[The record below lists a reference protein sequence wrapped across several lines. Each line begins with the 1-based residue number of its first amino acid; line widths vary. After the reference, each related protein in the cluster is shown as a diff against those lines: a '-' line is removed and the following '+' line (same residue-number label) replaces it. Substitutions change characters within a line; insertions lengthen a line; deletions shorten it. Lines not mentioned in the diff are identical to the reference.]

1 MPDVESFWHSL
12 EEAYQAI
19 LSAPSF
25 DAWIKT
31 TRPLK
36 LDNNQLWLE
45 VPSAVHRDYWEKNL
59 SAKIVETGFKLT
71 GAEVMPHFVVAD
83 EKDAALAQELEEPAE
98 EEVVFSEQ
106 RKPNGARCSVCCC
119 RGSGFDLQSPFLL
132 WWCRVRENPFDACYW
147 SSNVSESTRCQS
159 QIC

>member
-59 SAKIVETGFKLT
+59 SAKIVKTGFKLT
-71 GAEVMPHFVVAD
+71 GAE
-83 EKDAALAQELEEPAE
+83 
-98 EEVVFSEQ
+98 
-106 RKPNGARCSVCCC
+106 
-119 RGSGFDLQSPFLL
+119 
-132 WWCRVRENPFDACYW
+132 
-147 SSNVSESTRCQS
+147 
-159 QIC
+159 

>member
-36 LDNNQLWLE
+36 LDNK
-45 VPSAVHRDYWEKNL
+45 S
-59 SAKIVETGFKLT
+59 I
-71 GAEVMPHFVVAD
+71 
-83 EKDAALAQELEEPAE
+83 ALHL
-98 EEVVFSEQ
+98 
-106 RKPNGARCSVCCC
+106 
-119 RGSGFDLQSPFLL
+119 
-132 WWCRVRENPFDACYW
+132 
-147 SSNVSESTRCQS
+147 
-159 QIC
+159 

>member
-71 GAEVMPHFVVAD
+71 GAEVILSTLSTPSLLVKETKWLTLQRLLLPRIQVRFTIPFSSMVV
-83 EKDAALAQELEEPAE
+83 
-98 EEVVFSEQ
+98 
-106 RKPNGARCSVCCC
+106 
-119 RGSGFDLQSPFLL
+119 
-132 WWCRVRENPFDACYW
+132 
-147 SSNVSESTRCQS
+147 
-159 QIC
+159 

>member
-45 VPSAVHRDYWEKNL
+45 VRCRS
-59 SAKIVETGFKLT
+59 
-71 GAEVMPHFVVAD
+71 
-83 EKDAALAQELEEPAE
+83 DAP
-98 EEVVFSEQ
+98 F
-106 RKPNGARCSVCCC
+106 CCC
-119 RGSGFDLQSPFLL
+119 R
-132 WWCRVRENPFDACYW
+132 
-147 SSNVSESTRCQS
+147 
-159 QIC
+159 

>member
-106 RKPNGARCSVCCC
+106 SKKS
-119 RGSGFDLQSPFLL
+119 
-132 WWCRVRENPFDACYW
+132 DA
-147 SSNVSESTRCQS
+147 
-159 QIC
+159 